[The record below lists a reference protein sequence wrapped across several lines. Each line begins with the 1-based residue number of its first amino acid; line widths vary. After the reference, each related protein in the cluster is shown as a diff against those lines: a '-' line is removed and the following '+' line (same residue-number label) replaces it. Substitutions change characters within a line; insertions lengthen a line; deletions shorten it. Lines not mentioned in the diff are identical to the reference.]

1 MDLLSVLA
9 GIFLVGFAAF
19 DVFHTLFHPVGHGSI
34 SDAIGRYSW
43 KLFKHLARGN
53 IGRLT
58 TAGPSIILLVMVS
71 WVSLVV
77 FGFSF
82 IYFPYIGNQ
91 FVVSPGLNPANH
103 KSYFDAL
110 NVSIGG
116 IMTLTGDFYTRSKL
130 LRLAMGV
137 EAILGFGLLAAS
149 VSWLLSLY
157 PALERRR
164 SAAHELS
171 LMHYAELHTG
181 QKITQLPQGQAT
193 IIIWGLVTQV
203 ATLRN
208 DLIQFPITYY
218 FHSGEE
224 NTGLAGA
231 LPFVISV
238 ADEASRP
245 QMPASLR
252 LAGTALGGAVYDYL
266 EFIAEMYLDVA
277 KDDKHKIVRRYAEDQ
292 MYSIMDETDVTAKRA
307 A

>member
-71 WVSLVV
+71 WVALVV

-110 NVSIGG
+110 NVSNGG
-116 IMTLTGDFYTRSKL
+116 IMT
-130 LRLAMGV
+130 
-137 EAILGFGLLAAS
+137 
-149 VSWLLSLY
+149 
-157 PALERRR
+157 
-164 SAAHELS
+164 
-171 LMHYAELHTG
+171 
-181 QKITQLPQGQAT
+181 
-193 IIIWGLVTQV
+193 
-203 ATLRN
+203 
-208 DLIQFPITYY
+208 
-218 FHSGEE
+218 
-224 NTGLAGA
+224 
-231 LPFVISV
+231 
-238 ADEASRP
+238 
-245 QMPASLR
+245 
-252 LAGTALGGAVYDYL
+252 
-266 EFIAEMYLDVA
+266 
-277 KDDKHKIVRRYAEDQ
+277 
-292 MYSIMDETDVTAKRA
+292 
-307 A
+307 